1 MCSTAI
7 ESISYNLSITEEA
20 SRVGETRNG
29 RQFFIGLKIWSKTI
43 VNSYQLFEQSITF
56 ICNRTVDRIQTLT
69 NMKEKED
76 LFLNIISYFNKDQ
89 EEKLRE
95 YLRKLSIIGKEEFF
109 NNLVE
114 EGIFIHIPPLW
125 EEEFLFD
132 KLIKLYE
139 EHDWIEQYDVY
150 VNRFGRKI
158 KMMKKLIVGD
168 MYVMKLMQTAKK
180 GFSAR
185 STGTLSRKGL
195 PEKSN
200 KAKTHQELYSK
211 TPIRI
216 GIDENL
222 NTNIGVPTELIAQLH
237 LFYRS
242 SVIGRRDLGKNLMT
256 RLNPIKDFKYKA
268 NFKNRNIEILSVFL
282 KSMGLGI
289 EFNNDLF
296 DIKINTGH
304 LEGKFYN
311 GKFFLTDNKKFED
324 IKRRIDIT
332 NEYKENKVF
341 VGTKRDFE
349 KLIDDEIEKR
359 KFNEGK
365 FVIDIKI

>member
-1 MCSTAI
+1 MCSTTI
-7 ESISYNLSITEEA
+7 ESIGYNLFITEEA
-20 SRVGETRNG
+20 SRVGETPNG

-43 VNSYQLFEQSITF
+43 VNSYQLFESSITF
-56 ICNRTVDRIQTLT
+56 ICNRTIERIQTLN
-69 NMKEKED
+69 NMKEKEE
-76 LFLNIISYFNKDQ
+76 LFLNIISYFNKEQ

-125 EEEFLFD
+125 ENSEFLFD

-158 KMMKKLIVGD
+158 KMMKKLVVGD

-185 STGTLSRKGL
+185 STGSLSRKGL

-242 SVIGRRDLGKNLMT
+242 SVVGRRDLGENLLT
-256 RLNPIKDFKYKA
+256 RLNPIKDFKYKP
-268 NFKNRNIEILSVFL
+268 NFKNRNIEILEAFL
-282 KSMGLGI
+282 KSMGLEI
-289 EFNNDLF
+289 EFNNQLF
-296 DIKINTGH
+296 DIEINTSF
-304 LEGKFYN
+304 LEGKFYD
-311 GKFFLTDNKKFED
+311 GKLFISTNQEFKD

-341 VGTKRDFE
+341 VGTNKEFE
-349 KLIDDEIEKR
+349 KLIDEEVRKR
-359 KFNEGK
+359 KMFT
-365 FVIDIKI
+365 IDIKI

>member
-1 MCSTAI
+1 M
-7 ESISYNLSITEEA
+7 
-20 SRVGETRNG
+20 
-29 RQFFIGLKIWSKTI
+29 KIWSKTI

-56 ICNRTVDRIQTLT
+56 ICNRTVERIQTMT
-69 NMKEKED
+69 DIKEKED

-89 EEKLRE
+89 EEKLRQ
-95 YLRKLSIIGKEEFF
+95 YLKRLSVISKEEFF

-114 EGIFIHIPPLW
+114 EGVFIHIPPLW

-132 KLIKLYE
+132 KLIQLYE

-150 VNRFGRKI
+150 TNRFGRKI
-158 KMMKKLIVGD
+158 KMMKKLVVGD

-242 SVIGRRDLGKNLMT
+242 SVIGRRNLGENLMT
-256 RLNPIKDFKYKA
+256 RLNPIKDFKYKP
-268 NFKNRNIEILSVFL
+268 NFKNRNIEILGAFL
-282 KSMGLGI
+282 KSMGLKI
-289 EFNNDLF
+289 EFNNELF
-296 DIKINTGH
+296 DIDINTGF
-304 LEGKFYN
+304 LEGKFYD
-311 GKFFLTDNKKFED
+311 GKFFISNNEEFKD
-324 IKRRIDIT
+324 IKRRIDII

-341 VGTKRDFE
+341 VGTTKDFE
-349 KLIDDEIEKR
+349 KLLDEEVERRRIKE
-359 KFNEGK
+359 EM
-365 FVIDIKI
+365 FVIDIKV